1 MRYYGEGIVN
11 TLIDNLPFELHSPG
25 YNYLGPGTNLQLK
38 IEKDVQPINKLD
50 AAAKEHDIAYSKN
63 KELKERHKADKI
75 LEDKA
80 WERVKAKDSNLSE
93 KINAYLT
100 TNAMKIK
107 RTVGMG
113 IHSENIGNKSK
124 DFSDSERIGKYI
136 KYHILL
142 TDEQQKNIYN
152 AMKHEK
158 DISIKLEPSCL
169 QRSKE
174 NITNESIL
182 PLTQK
187 QIDSIKKHRNN
198 NMQTLL
204 TLKLSKTQLK
214 CLNKY
219 EKNGGFLPALIPIV
233 TGAITAGTALYNS
246 YNNKKTNDKL
256 LEEKIRHNKVL
267 EGSGMFLKKPEGS
280 GMFLKKNLKYQ

>member
-1 MRYYGEGIVN
+1 MRYYGEGILN

-38 IEKDVQPINKLD
+38 LEKDIQPINKLD
-50 AAAKEHDIAYSKN
+50 AAAKEHDMAYSKN
-63 KELKERHKADKI
+63 KELKERHKADQI
-75 LEDKA
+75 LENKA
-80 WERVKAKDSNLSE
+80 WERVKAKDSSLSE

-107 RTVGMG
+107 RKVGMG
-113 IHSENIGNKSK
+113 IP
-124 DFSDSERIGKYI
+124 SERIGKYI

-142 TDEQQKNIYN
+142 TDEQQKDIYN

-174 NITNESIL
+174 NIINESIL

-267 EGSGMFLKKPEGS
+267 ERTSNNKVLEGSGMFLKKPEGS
-280 GMFLKKNLKYQ
+280 GMYLKKNLKYQ

>member
-1 MRYYGEGIVN
+1 
-11 TLIDNLPFELHSPG
+11 
-25 YNYLGPGTNLQLK
+25 
-38 IEKDVQPINKLD
+38 
-50 AAAKEHDIAYSKN
+50 
-63 KELKERHKADKI
+63 
-75 LEDKA
+75 
-80 WERVKAKDSNLSE
+80 
-93 KINAYLT
+93 
-100 TNAMKIK
+100 MKIIRK
-107 RTVGMG
+107 VGMG
-113 IHSENIGNKSK
+113 INSEN
-124 DFSDSERIGKYI
+124 IGKYI

-142 TDEQQKNIYN
+142 TVQQQNDIYN

-169 QRSKE
+169 HRSKE

-214 CLNKY
+214 CLNKH

-233 TGAITAGTALYNS
+233 TGAVAAGTALYNA
-246 YNNKKTNDKL
+246 YNNKKQMIN
-256 LEEKIRHNKVL
+256 
-267 EGSGMFLKKPEGS
+267 
-280 GMFLKKNLKYQ
+280 Y